1 MHWTAPVTERSLRV
15 AVVGVGHVGRHH
27 ARILSSLAGVEL
39 VATVDI
45 DEGRALKSARGTSA
59 KAETNVEALEG
70 RVDAVIVAV
79 PTKNHL
85 EVVEPLLNAGIP
97 VLVEKPIAS
106 NLAEA
111 DEMLAVAAHSG
122 TCLAVGHTERFN
134 PALTTA
140 LPLVDK
146 PRFIEVHR
154 LGAYPSRSLDID
166 VVFDVMI
173 HDLDVIL
180 DVLNSDVVSI
190 EAVGVP
196 ILSDRIDIANARIR
210 FESGCVVNLTA
221 SRISQ
226 DRVRKIR
233 FFQSG
238 SYLSVDYV
246 KQQAEHWRL
255 LVDEEGESAIEGGP
269 IEVTGGEPLEREL
282 ADFVLAVRDK
292 RNPTV
297 SGAEGRRA
305 LALAEQI
312 TKRITDYV

>member
-1 MHWTAPVTERSLRV
+1 MHWTTPVTERSLRV
-15 AVVGVGHVGRHH
+15 AVVGVGHVGCQH

-45 DEGRALKSARGTSA
+45 DEGRALESARGTSA
-59 KAETNVEALEG
+59 KAETNVGALEG

-85 EVVEPLLNAGIP
+85 EVAKPLLNAGIP

-111 DEMLAVAAHSG
+111 DEMLAVAERSG

-146 PRFIEVHR
+146 PKFIEVHR
-154 LGAYPSRSLDID
+154 LGAFPSRSLDID

-180 DVLNSDVVSI
+180 DVVHSDVVSI

-221 SRISQ
+221 SRISR

-255 LVDEEGESAIEGGP
+255 LVDEEGESTIEGSP

-297 SGAEGRRA
+297 SGVDGRRA

-312 TKRITDYV
+312 TKRITDDV

>member
-1 MHWTAPVTERSLRV
+1 
-15 AVVGVGHVGRHH
+15 
-27 ARILSSLAGVEL
+27 
-39 VATVDI
+39 
-45 DEGRALKSARGTSA
+45 
-59 KAETNVEALEG
+59 
-70 RVDAVIVAV
+70 
-79 PTKNHL
+79 
-85 EVVEPLLNAGIP
+85 
-97 VLVEKPIAS
+97 
-106 NLAEA
+106 
-111 DEMLAVAAHSG
+111 
-122 TCLAVGHTERFN
+122 
-134 PALTTA
+134 
-140 LPLVDK
+140 
-146 PRFIEVHR
+146 
-154 LGAYPSRSLDID
+154 LDID
-166 VVFDVMI
+166 VVFDGMI

-180 DVLNSDVVSI
+180 NVLNSDVVSI

-221 SRISQ
+221 SRISRE
-226 DRVRKIR
+226 RVRKIR

-255 LVDEEGESAIEGGP
+255 LVDEEGESTIEGGP

-282 ADFVLAVRDK
+282 TDFVLAVRDK
-292 RNPTV
+292 RNPAV

>member
-1 MHWTAPVTERSLRV
+1 MPRVATVTEHSLRV
-15 AVVGVGHVGRHH
+15 AVVGVGHVGSQH
-27 ARILSSLAGVEL
+27 ARILSSLAGAEL

-45 DEGRALKSARGTSA
+45 DEGSAIRAARGTSA
-59 KAETNVEALEG
+59 KAETDIAAIKG

-85 EVVEPLLNAGIP
+85 EVARPLLNAGIP
-97 VLVEKPIAS
+97 VLVEKPMAS

-111 DEMLAVAAHSG
+111 DEMLAVAEHSG

-134 PALTTA
+134 PALTTT

-154 LGAYPSRSLDID
+154 LGAHTSRSLDID

-180 DVLNSDVVSI
+180 NVLNSDVVSI

-221 SRISQ
+221 SRISRE
-226 DRVRKIR
+226 RVRKIR

-255 LVDEEGESAIEGGP
+255 LVDEEGESTIEGGA

-292 RNPTV
+292 RKPVV

-312 TKRITDYV
+312 TTRITDYV